1 MITLDQLRPGQEGEI
16 LRVQGCDGIAC
27 RLREMGFVPGEA
39 VKFLSAAPLGDPL
52 NCIIQGSRIALR
64 GSEAKRVCLLAT
76 QSVAQPAG
84 KLPAAIREAVS
95 SRPSAAVTVGAS

>member
-64 GSEAKRVCLLAT
+64 GSEAQRVCLLAT
-76 QSVAQPAG
+76 QPIAQPTG

-95 SRPSAAVTVGAS
+95 SRPTAAVTVGAS

>member
-39 VKFLSAAPLGDPL
+39 VRFLSAAPLGDPL

-64 GSEAKRVCLLAT
+64 GSEAQRVCLLAT
-76 QSVAQPAG
+76 QPVAQQTG
-84 KLPAAIREAVS
+84 KLPAAIRDAVAS
-95 SRPSAAVTVGAS
+95 HPSAAVTVGAS

>member
-52 NCIIQGSRIALR
+52 NCIVQGSRIALR
-64 GSEAKRVCLLAT
+64 GSEAQRVCLLA
-76 QSVAQPAG
+76 SQPTPQPTG
-84 KLPAAIREAVS
+84 KLSAAIHDAVAA
-95 SRPSAAVTVGAS
+95 RPSAAVTVGAS

>member
-1 MITLDQLRPGQEGEI
+1 MVTLDQLRPGQEGEI

-64 GSEAKRVCLLAT
+64 GSEAQRVCLLA
-76 QSVAQPAG
+76 SQPAAQSTG
-84 KLPAAIREAVS
+84 KLPATIREAVV
-95 SRPSAAVTVGAS
+95 RPSAAVTVGAS

>member
-1 MITLDQLRPGQEGEI
+1 MVTLDQLRPGQEGEI

-64 GSEAKRVCLLAT
+64 GSEAQRVCLLAT
-76 QSVAQPAG
+76 KPATQPAG
-84 KLPAAIREAVS
+84 NMPAALREAMT
-95 SRPSAAVTVGAS
+95 SRPSAAVTVGAG

>member
-27 RLREMGFVPGEA
+27 RLREMGFVPGEP

-64 GSEAKRVCLLAT
+64 GSEAQRVCLLAT
-76 QSVAQPAG
+76 QPLAQPAG
-84 KLPAAIREAVS
+84 KLPVAIREAVS